1 MSFVSFDEYK
11 LLSQLIHET
20 ILSKKC
26 LPISHKPKY
35 CIMGN
40 ELTKKLHSTDE
51 QNEEGQEEIET
62 TIEDLT
68 RCLKTW
74 DGNKRNH

>member
-1 MSFVSFDEYK
+1 
-11 LLSQLIHET
+11 
-20 ILSKKC
+20 
-26 LPISHKPKY
+26 
-35 CIMGN
+35 MGN

-68 RCLKTW
+68 RCLKTQ
-74 DGNKRNH
+74 DGNKRNHLKQYSLNPWPEQYRSQDKMNKMKIEGMKKMES